1 MVDGSY
7 ILPPIL
13 YPDGNWYIKIG
24 HSKSF
29 EKNLKHDEKE
39 LKSWYKSG
47 GSKEAVESLSNF
59 LCQSLIPGLNVKS
72 IRKNCCITTRVINS
86 SIEKSHQDEKLHY

>member
-1 MVDGSY
+1 MFLWEKSEMIDGSY

-39 LKSWYKSG
+39 LKSWYNSG
-47 GSKEAVESLSNF
+47 GSEKAVESLTNF
-59 LCQSLIPGLNVKS
+59 LCQSLIPGLNVQS
-72 IRKNCCITTRVINS
+72 IQKNCCITTRVIS
-86 SIEKSHQDEKLHY
+86 S